1 MSAPALALA
10 SSPLRQSILATA
22 LLAAL
27 ALTSSLAFSQGAFPQ
42 RPMRLVLSV
51 PPGGAADF
59 TGRVVAAKMTE
70 FVGQNVVVESRV
82 GAGGIVASEY
92 VTKATPDGHTL
103 MLSSSTTHGAAPV
116 LYKKLPF
123 DAIKSFTHISGVS
136 LLPAMMVINA
146 DVPAKT
152 VKEFIALTRANPGKY
167 MFSSSGNGS
176 APQLFGEQ
184 FKIRTGADLTHV
196 PYKGSGPAVIDL
208 ATGQVHMM
216 MDGLPSLLGQI
227 KSGRLRPLAAMSDKR
242 FEVFP
247 EVPTIAEAG
256 FPGLEDGVWYGIS
269 APAGVPQ
276 PIVDQLSRLVAK
288 VVTSPDVRER
298 FATVGATPMP
308 IGPKEYVAF
317 IMRENK
323 KWGEIVRAAG
333 VVVD

>member
-1 MSAPALALA
+1 MSALALA
-10 SSPLRQSILATA
+10 SSPLRKSILATA

-42 RPMRLVLSV
+42 RTMRLVLSV

-152 VKEFIALTRANPGKY
+152 VKEFIALTRANPGKD

-184 FKIRTGADLTHV
+184 FRIRTGADLTHV
-196 PYKGSGPAVIDL
+196 PYKGSGPAVVDL

-227 KSGRLRPLAAMSDKR
+227 KTGRLRPLAAMSDKR

-247 EVPTIAEAG
+247 DTPTITEAG
-256 FPGLEDGVWYGIS
+256 FPGLEDGIWYGVS

-288 VVTSPDVRER
+288 AVTSPDVRER
-298 FATVGATPMP
+298 FSTVGANPMP
-308 IGPKEYVAF
+308 TGPKEFVAF